1 MKPIVKIILGV
12 LGTLVALLVIAAIS
26 LTTLVDPND
35 YKEEINTAVYD
46 ATGRNLD
53 FKGDMS
59 LTFFPW
65 FGISIGEVSMENP
78 QEFGG
83 GTFASIASAKA
94 SVKVLPLFYREI
106 EFSDFVLDG
115 LTLHLVKN
123 KKGAENW
130 KFTPPQKEV
139 VKPKRRGSIV
149 ESAPSKQTNNDS
161 IPNDSTALAAL
172 FIESLSVTNTTVTY
186 DDQRAGTSY
195 AVKDLSLKSSA
206 LRAGEKFT
214 LNIQGMAEAQ
224 QPAIQSP
231 FQITIEAT
239 PAENFSQ
246 IDVTKTNIVLEPK
259 GESIPSGQATIQ
271 QNSSFTVNLKDKSVS
286 IHKAELTAYTAILSM
301 TGELNYAKN
310 LDFRGNLNMNAD
322 YRQVAKTM
330 GISPPEPANNNSEL
344 VLSMQL
350 EVVPDSVAL
359 NDIQGSLSGYPL
371 NGDFQYYFG
380 DKPELKVRLFAEHIE
395 LDPYLTLLK
404 QIQSGASAPVKTQ
417 DSNTNPQT
425 EQKQPAKQTKQVEQH
440 KQPAQTEQVKQP
452 KQVEQTNQPA
462 QAKQAKQPE
471 QEKQPKQTKQAKP
484 KQSSPIKPRVSK
496 LDQKAEQNLEKAIA
510 PQTLAKLNAVIDI
523 AIKKIVIDSI
533 PVTDVKIEAKGKDG
547 VITVTPLNFHVF
559 GGKVTSSVKSD
570 LRGTLPVSS
579 MKVVTDKMNLAEV
592 SKTFFKAQHVSG
604 TAFLDATM
612 SAYGFSWD
620 TVRRTLNGKALFNA
634 TDGTLTGI
642 NFLPPG
648 TLDLFKGSK
657 RKKIESSLTAQPYKV
672 MRGTVFAKNGR
683 LSNNDFTLDA
693 QELTAKG
700 SGFANLATDSVH
712 YRADLQFDNLPVL
725 PVQISGKLRSPVYSV
740 DMKRFLGKS
749 IQDFFKP
756 KEGEEETNPLK
767 RLEKGLRNLFK

>member
-35 YKEEINTAVYD
+35 YKEEITTAVYD
-46 ATGRNLD
+46 ATGRSLD

-83 GTFASIASAKA
+83 GTFASISSAKA
-94 SVKVLPLFYREI
+94 SVKVLPLFYRKI

-115 LTLHLVKN
+115 LTLHLIKN
-123 KKGAENW
+123 EKGAENW

-139 VKPKRRGSIV
+139 VKPKRRGSII
-149 ESAPSKQTNNDS
+149 ESPPSKQTNNKA
-161 IPNDSTALAAL
+161 IPEDSTALAAL
-172 FIESLSVTNTTVTY
+172 FIESLSVSNTMVTY
-186 DDQRAGTSY
+186 DDKRTGASY
-195 AVKDLSLKSSA
+195 AIKDLSLKSSA
-206 LRAGEKFT
+206 LRPGEKFT
-214 LNIQGMAEAQ
+214 LNIQGMAESQ

-231 FQITIEAT
+231 FKATIEAT
-239 PAENFSQ
+239 PAENLSQ
-246 IDVTKTNIVLEPK
+246 VDVAKTNIVLEPK

-271 QNSSFTVNLKDKSVS
+271 QSSSFTVNLKDKSVS
-286 IHKAELTAYTAILSM
+286 IHEAELTAYTATLNM
-301 TGELNYAKN
+301 KGELNYAKN
-310 LDFRGNLNMNAD
+310 LDFRGSLNMNAD
-322 YRQVAKTM
+322 YRQVAKKM
-330 GISPPEPANNNSEL
+330 GVSPPEPANNNSEL
-344 VLSMQL
+344 ILSMQV

-359 NDIQGSLSGYPL
+359 SDIQGSLSGYPL

-380 DKPELKVRLFAEHIE
+380 DKPELKVRLYAEHIE

-404 QIQSGASAPVKTQ
+404 RIQSGATIPEETQADSSAPQAEQTQ
-417 DSNTNPQT
+417 PA
-425 EQKQPAKQTKQVEQH
+425 EPAKQIEQP
-440 KQPAQTEQVKQP
+440 KQPAQAAP
-452 KQVEQTNQPA
+452 
-462 QAKQAKQPE
+462 AKQPE
-471 QEKQPKQTKQAKP
+471 PVKQPKQTKQEKP
-484 KQSSPIKPRVSK
+484 KQPSPIKPRVSK
-496 LDQKAEQNLEKAIA
+496 LDQKAEQNLEKAVA
-510 PQTLAKLNAVIDI
+510 PQTLAKLNAVVDI

-547 VITVTPLNFHVF
+547 VITVTPLNFNVF

-592 SKTFFKAQHVSG
+592 SKTLFKAQHVSG
-604 TAFLDATM
+604 TAFLDASM

-642 NFLPPG
+642 NFLPPK

-683 LSNNDFTLDA
+683 LSNNDFMLDA

-712 YRADLQFDNLPVL
+712 YRADLQFDNLPLL
-725 PVQISGKLRSPVYSV
+725 PVQISGKLSAPVYSV

-767 RLEKGLRNLFK
+767 RLEKGIRNLFK

>member
-12 LGTLVALLVIAAIS
+12 LGTLVVLLVIAAIS

-78 QEFGG
+78 EEFGG

-94 SVKVLPLFYREI
+94 SVKVLPLFYQKI

-115 LTLHLVKN
+115 LTLHFIKN

-130 KFTPPQKEV
+130 KFTPPQKEI

-149 ESAPSKQTNNDS
+149 ESAPRKQNNAT
-161 IPNDSTALAAL
+161 IPDDSTALAAL

-195 AVKDLSLKSSA
+195 AVKDVSLKSSA

-214 LNIQGMAEAQ
+214 LNIQGMAESQ

-231 FQITIEAT
+231 FQVTIEAT

-271 QNSSFTVNLKDKSVS
+271 QDSSFTVNVKNKSVS
-286 IHKAELTAYTAILSM
+286 IHKAELTAYTATLSM

-322 YRQVAKTM
+322 YRQVAKNM

-344 VLSMQL
+344 ILSMQL

-359 NDIQGSLSGYPL
+359 NDIQGSLSGSPL

-380 DKPELKVRLFAEHIE
+380 DKPELNVRLFAEHIE
-395 LDPYLTLLK
+395 LDPYLTLIK
-404 QIQSGASAPVKTQ
+404 QIQSGETVPAPAPAPAQENNSTQQAS
-417 DSNTNPQT
+417 QT
-425 EQKQPAKQTKQVEQH
+425 QPAKQTKQAEQ
-440 KQPAQTEQVKQP
+440 
-452 KQVEQTNQPA
+452 N
-462 QAKQAKQPE
+462 KQPE
-471 QEKQPKQTKQAKP
+471 QNKESKPAEQPKQAQQVEQPKQAAQVKP
-484 KQSSPIKPRVSK
+484 KKSSPIKPRVSK

-510 PQTLAKLNAVIDI
+510 PQTLAKLNAVVDI

-547 VITVTPLNFHVF
+547 VITVTPLNFNVF
-559 GGKVTSSVKSD
+559 GGKITSSVKSD

-592 SKTFFKAQHVSG
+592 SKTLTGAQHVSG
-604 TAFLDATM
+604 TAFLDASM

-620 TVRRTLNGKALFNA
+620 TVRRTLNGKALFTA

-642 NFLPPG
+642 NFLPPKA
-648 TLDLFKGSK
+648 LDLFKGSK

-712 YRADLQFDNLPVL
+712 YRADLQFDNLPL
-725 PVQISGKLRSPVYSV
+725 IPVQVSGKLSAPVYSV
-740 DMKRFLGKS
+740 DMKRFLGES